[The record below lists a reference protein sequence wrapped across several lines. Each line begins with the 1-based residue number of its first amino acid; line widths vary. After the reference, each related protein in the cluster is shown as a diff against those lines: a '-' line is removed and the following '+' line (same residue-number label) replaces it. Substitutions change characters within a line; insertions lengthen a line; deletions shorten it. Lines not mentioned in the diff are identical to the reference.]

1 MKQKKKI
8 FHFHPNGELAR
19 HFVSPLIEAELKAG
33 HNSKLITSTKSVAVN
48 AILIPFDLNLKN
60 LFSLIPTF
68 FRVYWLLLSERPD
81 VLVSHN
87 SKSSSIVLI
96 SAWLAKIPKRVY
108 FNHGV
113 PYCAYQGIVR
123 FVLKLL
129 ERLNL
134 FYSTHVI
141 TVSKDMQNLLL
152 KLDGKKAIQIIHE
165 GSACGLDLS
174 RYGPNKNKNST
185 FRFEHNITSN
195 DFLIVFIGRPEKRKG
210 FNLVLEMWE
219 KYFLTKDLKLV
230 LCGPS
235 EFDVVK
241 CLGFLPDN
249 VICLGFTNRVPEIL
263 SQSDLL
269 LLTSFHEGLSYAA
282 LESMAS
288 GCIVVANNIP
298 GIRNL
303 VTSGTNGFLVDNNN
317 IKKYA
322 EIIHGIKSNPKFY
335 KDLTQ
340 ISALQVAEK
349 FSRKYFIPKYLTFI
363 N

>member
-8 FHFHPNGELAR
+8 FHFHPNGKLAR
-19 HFVSPLIEAELKAG
+19 HFICPLIDAELKAG
-33 HNSKLITSTKSVAVN
+33 HNSKLIVSTRSASVT
-48 AILIPFDLNLKN
+48 AIMMPYDLNFQN
-60 LFSLIPTF
+60 LPCLIPTF
-68 FRVYWLLLSERPD
+68 FRVYWLLLRERPD

-87 SKSSSIVLI
+87 SKSSSILLI

-113 PYCAYQGIVR
+113 PYFAYQGIVK
-123 FVLKLL
+123 FILILL
-129 ERLNL
+129 ERINL
-134 FYSTHVI
+134 YFSTHVI
-141 TVSKDMQNLLL
+141 TVSKDMQNLLQE
-152 KLDGKKAIQIIHE
+152 LDEKKAIQIIHE

-174 RYGPNKNKNST
+174 QYDANKYKNST
-185 FRFEHNITSN
+185 FRFDHNITSN

-210 FNLVLEMWE
+210 FNLVLEMWV

-235 EFDVVK
+235 KFDVVK

-263 SQSDLL
+263 SQSDLFI
-269 LLTSFHEGLSYAA
+269 LTSFHEGLSYAA

-288 GCIVVANNIP
+288 GCIVLANNIP
-298 GIRNL
+298 GVRNL
-303 VTSGTNGFLVDNNN
+303 ITSGSNGFLVDNNN

-322 EIIHGIKSNPKFY
+322 ELILKIQTNPKFY
-335 KDLTQ
+335 KDLIQ

-349 FSRKYFIPKYLTFI
+349 YSRKYFLPKYLTYI
-363 N
+363 V